1 MRWSSV
7 SETERA
13 SGASADDRTRN
24 CGSETRGVTLARR
37 SRGGRVLFTLHNTFE
52 CSLGGGGTSF
62 VPQFTLPVLSGSP
75 PFWFNP
81 RLVLSALA
89 IGLGCDLLAPVGHC
103 GEWSRSIIDNYK
115 RRSPAWSSFL
125 CGPRGP
131 DLLSTTCPPPTPKAA
146 VTPRPSYATAAT
158 TKATRCAPW
167 PSDRQD
173 PIYTTPPAT
182 SSWAAKTR
190 AGSRPPPA
198 SFRKADTHLKRVVC
212 YPCYAFKAA
221 ALRGPQNER
230 PGSDDACGDGR
241 SSRGV
246 VVTARDGASSVRAGR
261 RWRTSF
267 VSESLVRPPESVAIE
282 NRIQGTKLRP
292 THPHS

>member
-1 MRWSSV
+1 VEEERPSSP
-7 SETERA
+7 S
-13 SGASADDRTRN
+13 
-24 CGSETRGVTLARR
+24 LR
-37 SRGGRVLFTLHNTFE
+37 SLSCQDLR
-52 CSLGGGGTSF
+52 
-62 VPQFTLPVLSGSP
+62 LSGSTPGSYYP
-75 PFWFNP
+75 PL
-81 RLVLSALA
+81 RLGWVVISWPLWA
-89 IGLGCDLLAPVGHC
+89 IVGS
-103 GEWSRSIIDNYK
+103 GVESIIDNYK

-182 SSWAAKTR
+182 SLWAAKTR

-198 SFRKADTHLKRVVC
+198 SFRKADTHLKRVARIAD
-212 YPCYAFKAA
+212 YAFKAA
-221 ALRGPQNER
+221 ALRGPQNEG
-230 PGSDDACGDGR
+230 PGSGDACGDGR

-246 VVTARDGASSVRAGR
+246 VATARDGASSVRAGR

-267 VSESLVRPPESVAIE
+267 VSESLVRPPEPLEGPPRCCGGVAAHQEEVGVRGRACPAAQPIGAP
-282 NRIQGTKLRP
+282 RACGDRWRP
-292 THPHS
+292 RTAFRARNSGRRTPILKRVSR

>member
-1 MRWSSV
+1 VEEERPSSP
-7 SETERA
+7 S
-13 SGASADDRTRN
+13 
-24 CGSETRGVTLARR
+24 LR
-37 SRGGRVLFTLHNTFE
+37 SLSCQDLR
-52 CSLGGGGTSF
+52 
-62 VPQFTLPVLSGSP
+62 LSGSTPGSYYP
-75 PFWFNP
+75 PL
-81 RLVLSALA
+81 RLGWVVISWPLWA
-89 IGLGCDLLAPVGHC
+89 IVGS
-103 GEWSRSIIDNYK
+103 GVGSIIDNYK

-167 PSDRQD
+167 PSDRQE

-221 ALRGPQNER
+221 ALRGPQNEG

-267 VSESLVRPPESVAIE
+267 VSESLVRPPEPLEGPPRCGARGGSRAPRRWEFEAVRARLPSRSGRRERAGIGGDRE
-282 NRIQGTKLRP
+282 
-292 THPHS
+292 PHSGHETPADAPPFLNEYQDSMSSRLPV